1 MRQLRSVSA
10 AREHVIST
18 RAKPGNGLGGLS
30 SRASPIGM
38 AANMTAG
45 GVAGG
50 MAADVSDA
58 ELLAG
63 WTEDGLMEAARA
75 EGYADAASSSSIEG
89 AQAATPNPIAS
100 FSFGG
105 KSLGK
110 KPKSALIIDKSC

>member
-1 MRQLRSVSA
+1 
-10 AREHVIST
+10 
-18 RAKPGNGLGGLS
+18 
-30 SRASPIGM
+30 
-38 AANMTAG
+38 
-45 GVAGG
+45 

-105 KSLGK
+105 NGNGGAPPTVEQLTIKNAAAAQLDFRIVHDER
-110 KPKSALIIDKSC
+110 PKHTFATSGMRCILEMRHRRA